1 MSTLVISFE
10 NIKQSSSEYQC
21 LRKYAVSWMRQQ
33 DLGMQKPTGKLLLI
47 ISEDLLGLEF
57 FEDPQRYK

>member
-1 MSTLVISFE
+1 
-10 NIKQSSSEYQC
+10 
-21 LRKYAVSWMRQQ
+21 MRQQ